1 MQIISILFLLV
12 LPHWGKSLKNNTKGM
27 NGTCLIILGDIT
39 VLFLYCLT
47 DLQMNGMSNGVLQCI
62 TLANRVIN
70 RFSITRQKLIN
81 EYNDR
86 TTVISF
92 KRR

>member
-1 MQIISILFLLV
+1 
-12 LPHWGKSLKNNTKGM
+12 M
-27 NGTCLIILGDIT
+27 NGNIT

-47 DLQMNGMSNGVLQCI
+47 DLQMNGMSNDMLQCI